1 MVLPS
6 RSKANHCGYH
16 NQYWSGVWD
25 CGGYCCRADN
35 NGSRRLPAIQ
45 VSILGAG
52 GHVVT
57 PPPPSLLT
65 VPSLRLLRRYRSQM
79 IETAD
84 FKFVDLSEKKRSA
97 WQRFKLKVSKL
108 YAQIRPQRSTEK
120 VGLVNLISGP
130 QYDGQTSSSSSNSYN
145 TF

>member
-1 MVLPS
+1 
-6 RSKANHCGYH
+6 
-16 NQYWSGVWD
+16 
-25 CGGYCCRADN
+25 
-35 NGSRRLPAIQ
+35 
-45 VSILGAG
+45 
-52 GHVVT
+52 
-57 PPPPSLLT
+57 
-65 VPSLRLLRRYRSQM
+65 M